1 MRTFGT
7 WHDPIP
13 RLIGTVGPGDVLHDD
28 VLWIAESLPAYH
40 RGRVAILGDAA
51 HAMTPHLGQGACQ
64 AIEDAVVLASV
75 AGTGTGTGTR
85 AGTRA
90 GTNLAAYTSARMRR
104 TRMLAAS
111 SYPRRAHRD
120 DLPGRHRPAQ
130 HGDLA
135 GRARRTHDHGPAA
148 GPDSGLDTSHPRQMP
163 VATMAT
169 NQGQRET

>member
-1 MRTFGT
+1 MRTFGP

-28 VLWIAESLPAYH
+28 VFWIAEPLPAYH

-75 AGTGTGTGTR
+75 AGTG
-85 AGTRA
+85 AGA
-90 GTNLAAYTSARMRR
+90 DLAAYTSARMRR

-111 SYPRRAHRD
+111 SYRASRLTGTTSRAVIALRNTGIWLAGHVASTIMVRQ
-120 DLPGRHRPAQ
+120 LAPVAGWTPPAWGRHR
-130 HGDLA
+130 
-135 GRARRTHDHGPAA
+135 RASASYYQT
-148 GPDSGLDTSHPRQMP
+148 
-163 VATMAT
+163 
-169 NQGQRET
+169 